1 MFVYGVRCAPADL
14 VDLPADAE
22 ADYYM
27 DFGLLVFPSYT
38 RASSIQSYGR
48 LTPEFWGRV
57 KSLIENPMRPRSV
70 DLEHPWIT
78 GPEDDVIHAL
88 QEYYPGLQAGWY
100 QVPQA
105 VYRPSSEPDIPEL
118 RVYDDEE

>member
-27 DFGLLVFPSYT
+27 DFGLLVFPTYT
-38 RASSIQSYGR
+38 RATCIHSHGR
-48 LTPEFWGRV
+48 LSPAFWDRV
-57 KSLIENPMRPRSV
+57 KSFVEDPTRPRSV

-78 GPEDDVIHAL
+78 GGEDAVIRAL
-88 QEYYPGLQAGWY
+88 QEYYPGLDAGWY
-100 QVPQA
+100 HVPQA
-105 VYRPSSEPDIPEL
+105 VLHAPEIPEL
-118 RVYDDEE
+118 RVYDE